1 MLTRPSLG
9 WVAPESRGRAPH
21 RGTRT
26 AIAGSVLRLPRR
38 RAPQPAGDG
47 VTRAARAAASPWA
60 GSIAAVLRASR
71 PWQCPH
77 HRLRRIGRAQ
87 HACLDCGVGVVETGL

>member
-1 MLTRPSLG
+1 M
-9 WVAPESRGRAPH
+9 
-21 RGTRT
+21 
-26 AIAGSVLRLPRR
+26 SVDRDVECCDDE
-38 RAPQPAGDG
+38 GDG
-47 VTRAARAAASPWA
+47 VTRAAHAVVSPWA
-60 GSIAAVLRASR
+60 WSIAVVLRASR